1 MHYLQWVH
9 SIEIQGGRIAIVLT
23 ITQRYL
29 PQCSLHK
36 NKIDTCEQNDTSHI
50 PTHERHLHMLCNTH
64 DVWCTQHCHMNLFI
78 IPCGSPVGTKRQH
91 SLRTGEFAELSLL
104 SMALSTILKAIPQG
118 VHPDCRVC
126 SDRGV
131 REYHWTILTKR
142 FLMPLLHSVRH
153 STSSLPRLV
162 QRQL

>member
-1 MHYLQWVH
+1 MHHLQWVH

-23 ITQRYL
+23 ITQHYL

-50 PTHERHLHMLCNTH
+50 PTWKALTNTR
-64 DVWCTQHCHMNLFI
+64 DLWCTQHCHMNLFI
-78 IPCGSPVGTKRQH
+78 FPCGSPVGTETQH
-91 SLRTGEFAELSLL
+91 SLSTGEFAELSLL
-104 SMALSTILKAIPQG
+104 SMALSTILKATPQG

-131 REYHWTILTKR
+131 REYHWTVLSQR
-142 FLMPLLHSVRH
+142 FLMPMLHSVRH
-153 STSSLPRLV
+153 STSSLPHLV
-162 QRQL
+162 QK